1 MLSRNDEPQADDE
14 AIRRLEARI
23 ASAEQRAETAERR
36 LASARQSRVDAE
48 TRMSGAESEV
58 EALQDELQRLAAA
71 HRAVLGSSSW
81 RLTAPVR
88 GLGARLPGTLRRR
101 LRQLVKLVWW
111 TATLQIASRAQEWR
125 QLRRQRGAGPGPL
138 PVAATPAVAEIAAA
152 PRGRGATVAFYEPP
166 NDLLPWFN
174 PLNVEVSPA
183 LASRP
188 MLNVLI
194 PSTAKKH
201 LSGGPNTALNI
212 VYRLAAKGVAIRL
225 ISTDAPP
232 DADPAPF
239 WNHIRALADANE
251 DRFDFELADA
261 SDRKRTLLIG
271 VNDVFMATA
280 WWTAQMAKYAS
291 RRTRHSRFIYLIQDY
306 EPLLHPSSTQSALA
320 DETYGLDCLPV
331 INSHLLHEFLVR
343 QGIGRFAD
351 PAFAEAALVF
361 EPAVAPD
368 LFFPTDAARAA
379 GARRR
384 LLFYA
389 RPTIGRRNTFELGLA
404 ALQKLVAEGHFDP
417 DAWDFVAIGE
427 PKATYDLGR
436 GAVLEGAP
444 WLDLA
449 GYAELMRTSDVLL
462 SPMLSPHPSYPPLE
476 MAACGRPV
484 VTTVYGNKT
493 TERLAAISPN
503 IIGTPAT
510 IEGIAAGLLKAV
522 RFSSR
527 AAQAAAGELGLPA
540 TWSES
545 LADVVP
551 RLHAALL
558 EQIGAPPLA
567 PDAAVGPGDETG
579 HLFPGYRRW
588 PVDHYNTLRFDLL
601 RDRDDF
607 YPEPEP
613 GLVSLLTPLWN
624 TDPVFVTELAESVF
638 GQDLGPGAEW
648 IILDN
653 GTTRADT
660 RALLEQLAT
669 RADVTL
675 LRVEE
680 NVGIIRGIRLC
691 LEAARNRYIVPL
703 DSDDVLTPDC
713 LRIVTS
719 ALWRAGYPAL
729 AYTDEDKKL
738 GTLFREPYCK
748 PDWDPVLFVHSCYIA
763 HLCAIDR
770 VLALQLGA
778 YTDNDVQGSHDWDTF
793 MRFHFAGHE
802 PLHIAEL
809 VYTWRMHERSTS
821 GNMDS
826 KDYIFSSQRNV
837 LQKFVARLPA
847 PDRYRLELSPLFSKS
862 PDWRI
867 VREADAAPVVP
878 TIMLGATEAAARDLA
893 GLLRLVE
900 GHEAPGGFIHLLSAD
915 AKIEDPTWHSDAMA
929 LFEAFPDTVVV
940 GGRIHRDGAIVA
952 ADGYFGFGHGCESPN
967 VGRAL
972 GDPGY
977 FAQMWK
983 PHSAD
988 AVPIEHC
995 VVRADFLA
1003 STLRRLVGAG
1013 ASLAGL
1019 AGWLGIAARAREAR
1033 VIYSPF
1039 LSASVTRD
1047 PAQATRAEQAA
1058 IGIAASGFRPVT
1070 RLLSER
1076 LGRTRESAYLPL
1088 RPQEAGQATAAQAL
1102 DYPDRQAAELMARL
1116 VTTDVP
1122 AAHCRLSL
1130 LTTLYSRSPGRLF
1143 RETAASVM
1151 AQTVRDFEWI
1161 ILAKGQVSDEIRTI
1175 MAELEA
1181 DPRVRCHTADDIGII
1196 DGMRTC
1202 LERATGDF
1210 VVPVDGDDVLT
1221 VDALQQ
1227 LCAAIAAP
1235 DGPSFVFS
1243 DEDMLGDTGLCEPN
1257 RRARFDPILNAED
1270 SYVWHLCAFR
1280 RERALELGVYT
1291 DGRAEFCHD
1300 WDTVTRFAR
1309 AGETIGHAP
1318 AVIYHWRVH
1327 TASSSN
1333 SGVVNTGSL
1342 NSVKHMLEQTIARQ
1356 AKPHLYDIGP
1366 CPVHRGFEQF
1376 AIRRVRREPLPVCL
1390 LLLVP
1395 PGAEARDPRD
1405 GPIGELLTVTTPMC
1419 DDDMAASVEGVRS
1432 DFILMFD
1439 ARDSLRDDA
1448 GVWEAMRMFEM
1459 YPDIGAVSG
1468 RVLDQDGMVIDCCLS
1483 ETGSI
1488 AGHLGW
1494 IGMRRTDPG
1503 PFARALKPQT
1513 AVSLPANFF
1522 FCRKDVLRQAFER
1535 TGGAT
1540 IGDRVAAACR
1550 SRGLRLGYSPAIEA
1564 WRDPGHDRSARLDRP
1579 HLPV

>member
-1 MLSRNDEPQADDE
+1 VSR
-14 AIRRLEARI
+14 
-23 ASAEQRAETAERR
+23 
-36 LASARQSRVDAE
+36 SAR
-48 TRMSGAESEV
+48 
-58 EALQDELQRLAAA
+58 
-71 HRAVLGSSSW
+71 
-81 RLTAPVR
+81 
-88 GLGARLPGTLRRR
+88 
-101 LRQLVKLVWW
+101 
-111 TATLQIASRAQEWR
+111 
-125 QLRRQRGAGPGPL
+125 
-138 PVAATPAVAEIAAA
+138 
-152 PRGRGATVAFYEPP
+152 
-166 NDLLPWFN
+166 
-174 PLNVEVSPA
+174 
-183 LASRP
+183 
-188 MLNVLI
+188 
-194 PSTAKKH
+194 
-201 LSGGPNTALNI
+201 
-212 VYRLAAKGVAIRL
+212 GV
-225 ISTDAPP
+225 
-232 DADPAPF
+232 F
-239 WNHIRALADANE
+239 
-251 DRFDFELADA
+251 
-261 SDRKRTLLIG
+261 
-271 VNDVFMATA
+271 
-280 WWTAQMAKYAS
+280 
-291 RRTRHSRFIYLIQDY
+291 
-306 EPLLHPSSTQSALA
+306 
-320 DETYGLDCLPV
+320 C
-331 INSHLLHEFLVR
+331 HLLHEFLVR

-493 TERLAAISPN
+493 TERLAAISPH

-719 ALWRAGYPAL
+719 ALRRAGYPAL

-1488 AGHLGW
+1488 AGHPSW